1 MVISLQLPWRVGLLK
16 SALLWPLSEGTPTPC
31 WKRGICLNLYHEHL
45 LDPLEMK
52 WTEPTLLWTP
62 ELYTLLA
69 SIPRHWQ
76 FANDSSGFLPRGRLW
91 GREYIRI
98 VCLCLTSKG
107 SLLSEISEPAGPW
120 VCSAAEALLVSSD
133 RDCGMSF
140 FFFSFKKLPGD
151 WNFAFWSDPLDIY
164 FIFSTVRGW
173 R

>member
-1 MVISLQLPWRVGLLK
+1 MIISLQLLK

-31 WKRGICLNLYHEHL
+31 WKRGIRFNLSPEHL
-45 LDPLEMK
+45 LDPREVK

-62 ELYTLLA
+62 GLYILRV
-69 SIPRHWQ
+69 SIPRPWQ

-91 GREYIRI
+91 GWECIRI
-98 VCLCLTSKG
+98 LCLCLTSKG

-140 FFFSFKKLPGD
+140 CFVFVFFLPLFHLK
-151 WNFAFWSDPLDIY
+151 NFQMIDTLPSGL
-164 FIFSTVRGW
+164 VL
-173 R
+173 